1 MTSDFARLA
10 ARSLW
15 TEGVF
20 LVDIGCAG
28 GIDPAWRVFGDRLGA
43 LAIEASV
50 DECRRLAAQ
59 EVNPAVA
66 YVAAFAGLPPDHS
79 FARRRE
85 GKPEAGRNPW
95 ERMSA
100 ARTMGRNEASLRQ
113 VSDEERIK
121 QSVWWMTEVA
131 DAAKPIFV
139 PELLAQRGIASVD
152 FLKIDTDGN
161 DLAILHSFEDEFD
174 RLGVLGARLEVNF
187 GGSAED
193 TDRTFHNTDRFMKA
207 QGFELFDLTL
217 RRYSAAA
224 LPARY
229 TTTIAAQTESGRLL
243 QGDALYFRD
252 WCAPYWAEA
261 AASAT
266 VDKLLKLTTFYAMF
280 GLPDCAAEMLLRFR
294 PRLEARL
301 HMDAALDM
309 LAAQTQPGSD
319 RKLSYRD
326 YMAAFEADDPSFYPA
341 RTMSAGDEKDR

>member
-1 MTSDFARLA
+1 MTCDFARLV

-28 GIDPAWRVFGDRLGA
+28 GIDPAWRVFGDRLAA

-50 DECRRLAAQ
+50 DECRRLEAQ
-59 EVNPAVA
+59 EANPAVA
-66 YVAAFAGLPPDHS
+66 YLAAFAGLPPDHS
-79 FARRRE
+79 FARRRG
-85 GKPEAGRNPW
+85 GKPDASRNSW
-95 ERMSA
+95 DRLSA
-100 ARTMGRNEASLRQ
+100 AKTMQRNQAHLAES
-113 VSDEERIK
+113 SDEERIK

-131 DAAKPIFV
+131 DAAKPVIV
-139 PELLAQRGIASVD
+139 PDYLKAKGIMNVD

-161 DLAILHSFEDEFD
+161 DLAILHSFDGALD
-174 RLGVLGARLEVNF
+174 RLGILGARVEVNF
-187 GGSAED
+187 GGSADD

-207 QGFELFDLTL
+207 QGFELFDLTM

-243 QGDALYFRD
+243 QGDALYLRD

-261 AASAT
+261 AAGAT
-266 VDKLLKLTTFYAMF
+266 ADKLLKLAAFHAMF
-280 GLPDCAAEMLLRFR
+280 GLPDCAAELLLAFR
-294 PRLEARL
+294 PRLETRIDI
-301 HMDAALDM
+301 DAALDV
-309 LAAQTQPGSD
+309 LAEQTQSGTD

-326 YMAAFEADDPSFYPA
+326 YMAAFDADDPLFYPA
-341 RTMSAGDEKDR
+341 RERPTGNKP